1 MAGLLNK
8 FIGGVKKIVRS
19 DTLWSAAIS
28 WFDPE
33 LRRWAEASALTIRE
47 WATAHDYVL
56 SEATQRQLAERI
68 LASLRGVI
76 ERLINNHIRNKPL
89 VVILEKVLNDIPDF
103 MATVL
108 FSDEREFEMWL
119 QLRAERGLSL
129 AAKRNIPIEDIKAG
143 EREFDLFYAEIRWM
157 VSEILGKS
165 VVIPD
170 GLIEKSAER
179 LERAL
184 RGQFVPKERTFEP
197 MSPEAGKLKAKM
209 GASLDKL
216 TKFFESVTHM
226 DFDEEQRAA
235 LKAKEEELD
244 RLKRER
250 RFRGLSEGLDRRI
263 AEERE
268 KDEE

>member
-1 MAGLLNK
+1 MTGFLDRFVRGA
-8 FIGGVKKIVRS
+8 KKIAQS
-19 DTLWSAAIS
+19 DTLWSAAIR
-28 WFDPE
+28 WFDPQV
-33 LRRWAEASALTIRE
+33 RQWAEASALTIRE
-47 WATAHDYVL
+47 WATARGYDFSDEEERRL
-56 SEATQRQLAERI
+56 SERVA
-68 LASLRGVI
+68 ASMRGVLK
-76 ERLINNHIRNKPL
+76 RLINNHIRNKPL
-89 VVILEKVLNDIPDF
+89 AVILEHALSNVPDF

-129 AAKRNIPIEDIKAG
+129 AAKRNVSIGNIEAG
-143 EREFDLFYAEIRWM
+143 EKEFDLFYAEIRGI

-184 RGQFVPKERTFEP
+184 RGQFVPKEGTFEP

-216 TKFFESVTHM
+216 TKFLERVTHL

-235 LKAKEEELD
+235 LKAQEEELD
-244 RLKRER
+244 RLKREQ

-263 AEERE
+263 AEAQE